1 MKTKITI
8 SCLQNLVMMRQMQ
21 CCWCIHYNVHRE
33 NIREIT
39 MREMPV
45 RHLMLVCA
53 TAFLFACTSDSR
65 TGSGPDRAVRWV
77 RDAAEFDAL
86 TMQAYRAA
94 ADDLPGLIADK
105 SWTALP
111 GQKNYGQLPPAIIFD
126 VDATVISG
134 VRFQEI
140 LVPPFKNSVF
150 DEWNAKNIAKPIP
163 GAAAFAKL
171 ARDQGVELFFVT
183 NRPCEKKAGV
193 SHPCPQETVTV
204 QDINEAGIPADS
216 DHVMLANEQP
226 EWDREKVIRRNFIAQ
241 NYRIIMLIGD
251 DLSDFIP
258 CVRKKVL
265 EPCDT
270 GATAAS
276 RRSQTELFSS
286 YWGAGWYVLPNPMH
300 GSWTTVE

>member
-1 MKTKITI
+1 
-8 SCLQNLVMMRQMQ
+8 MMRQMQ

-45 RHLMLVCA
+45 RHLMFVCA
-53 TAFLFACTSDSR
+53 TAFMFACTSDSR

-193 SHPCPQETVTV
+193 SHPCPQQTVTV

-286 YWGAGWYVLPNPMH
+286 YWGAGWYILPNPMH